1 MVQGDAAF
9 RTNTNSNFLG
19 SWQDSTDLSTRPRLP
34 IDLNHIF
41 TCSGLFARLRVQ
53 DCLLVQTSKH
63 LRPET
68 FLKLG
73 GPLPFVYEGETA

>member
-9 RTNTNSNFLG
+9 RTNTSGNFLG
-19 SWQDSTDLSTRPRLP
+19 FDKIREDLQSRPRLR
-34 IDLNHIF
+34 IDLNHF
-41 TCSGLFARLRVQ
+41 HVFSLR
-53 DCLLVQTSKH
+53 DCLPVQTSKH
-63 LRPET
+63 FRPET